1 MRLLGQRLGESVA
14 AFKGAFSNPA
24 LRRLQLAGAGSVMG
38 QWAYS
43 VALAVYAFE
52 QGGAKAV
59 GLLTLIRTI
68 PAAISAPF
76 TSTLADRLPRV
87 AVMAAASLAR
97 VATIGAAGVVIEVG
111 GPDGLVYALAGI
123 TSILA
128 TAFLPAESAVLPEL
142 ARTPEEL
149 TAANVVR
156 STIDSVGTFAGP
168 ALGGVLLVV
177 SDPGVVLFVTA
188 GTFLWGGLLVASIG
202 SRERERPAVEPETGR
217 ARFLREA
224 AGGFRAIAGE
234 RGLRVVVSLYAAQTL
249 VAGAFGVLIVVTAL
263 DLLDRGEGAVGYFNA
278 ASGIGGLVGAALAF
292 GLVGRRRLAADF
304 GLGIVLWG
312 APIALIGA
320 WANVPVAV
328 AALIVV
334 GLGNTLV
341 DVAGLTLLQRTA
353 PPEVVGR
360 VFGVLEMVLVATMGI
375 GAAIAPLLIEWVG
388 IRWSLGITGA
398 VLPVLAALMWPR
410 LLGIDAAARVPGPE
424 FELLERVPLFAPL
437 SGPSLERLASQ
448 LETVQVPAGT
458 NVITQGE
465 PGDHFYVVA
474 EGQLDVIVDGKRTR
488 TLGPGD
494 SFGEI
499 ALLRDVPRT
508 ATVTAITDATLYA
521 LGREAFLEAVTSS
534 PPSARAA
541 DAIVGARLGT
551 APPASLGR

>member
-1 MRLLGQRLGESVA
+1 MRLIRQRLGESVA
-14 AFKGAFSNPA
+14 AFRGAFSNPA

-43 VALAVYAFE
+43 VALAVYAFQ
-52 QGGAKAV
+52 QGGATAV

-68 PAAISAPF
+68 PSAISAPF

-87 AVMAAASLAR
+87 AVMAAASFAR
-97 VATIGAAGVVIEVG
+97 VATIAAAGVVIEVG
-111 GPDGLVYALAGI
+111 GPAGLVYALAGI

-128 TAFLPAESAVLPEL
+128 TAFLPAESALLPEL
-142 ARTPEEL
+142 ARTPDEL
-149 TAANVVR
+149 TAANVAR
-156 STIDSVGTFAGP
+156 STINSVGTFAGP
-168 ALGGVLLVV
+168 ALGGVLLVA
-177 SDPGVVLFVTA
+177 SDAGVVLFVTA

-202 SRERERPAVEPETGR
+202 SRGRKQPHVEPDAGQ
-217 ARFLREA
+217 RFLREA
-224 AGGFRAIAGE
+224 AKGFRAIAVQP
-234 RGLRVVVSLYAAQTL
+234 GLRVVVSLYAAQTL

-263 DLLDRGEGAVGYFNA
+263 DLLSQGEGAVGYLNA
-278 ASGIGGLVGAALAF
+278 ASGVGGLVGATLAF

-304 GLGIVLWG
+304 GLGVVLWG

-320 WANVPVAV
+320 WANVPVALV
-328 AALIVV
+328 ALGVV

-353 PPEVVGR
+353 PPKVVGR
-360 VFGVLEMVLVATMGI
+360 VFGVLEMLLVATMGI
-375 GAAIAPLLIEWVG
+375 GAAIAPVLVDWVG

-398 VLPVLAALMWPR
+398 VLPVLAAVTWPR
-410 LLGIDAAARVPGPE
+410 LLAIDAEARAPGPE
-424 FELLERVPLFAPL
+424 LELLERVPLFAPL
-437 SGPSLERLASQ
+437 SGPALERLASQ
-448 LETVQVPAGT
+448 LETVHVRAGT

-465 PGDHFYVVA
+465 PGELFYVVA
-474 EGQLDVIVDGKRTR
+474 EGQLDVFVDGKHTR

-508 ATVTAITDATLYA
+508 ATVKATTDATLHA
-521 LGREAFLEAVTSS
+521 LVREAFLEAVTSN

-541 DAIVGARLGT
+541 DAVVGARLGT